1 MKQRITIEI
10 DVSLTSHIGG
20 PATFIKG
27 IHDILPYKTRRCNFI
42 SSKNIYPQKGKTNS
56 NYYYFP
62 SPRFSESI
70 YNKWIKLKISKT
82 L

>member
-56 NYYYFP
+56 N
-62 SPRFSESI
+62 
-70 YNKWIKLKISKT
+70 
-82 L
+82 